1 MQDLTITN
9 NLNNNLT
16 IENEQKNFLETT
28 LGKTINTGLDI
39 GIRYLLPDF
48 IENQVID
55 IKDAI
60 MENGFKEGVKQVID
74 STIDLGKS
82 TLGIFTGNFENVGQV
97 QTVIKNGGLLE
108 SVSGLINTAVD
119 RGISA
124 GKINNSVGAIIK
136 KGKNVIVSNISK
148 NLENEFERQLDSVEK
163 LSKYSNNWRE
173 CYNNKDFEG
182 MEREFKK
189 MKEKFKEILPM
200 ENTIKEARTIE
211 NLHTLI
217 KNNGRNFDLSEE
229 QKELANIL
237 K

>member
-136 KGKNVIVSNISK
+136 
-148 NLENEFERQLDSVEK
+148 
-163 LSKYSNNWRE
+163 
-173 CYNNKDFEG
+173 
-182 MEREFKK
+182 
-189 MKEKFKEILPM
+189 
-200 ENTIKEARTIE
+200 TT
-211 NLHTLI
+211 
-217 KNNGRNFDLSEE
+217 
-229 QKELANIL
+229 
-237 K
+237 